1 MIFQP
6 KVGFSPN
13 TQMVGFGPGSG
24 TSIAGGTYFNV
35 DADSFNAHGVDRVVT
50 LAANQ
55 TGPGLFPAS
64 TLVFPN
70 EFTNPNFDVVVSL
83 FPDIH
88 DIFPYQS

>member
-1 MIFQP
+1 
-6 KVGFSPN
+6 
-13 TQMVGFGPGSG
+13 MVGFGPGSG

-70 EFTNPNFDVVVSL
+70 EFTNPNFDVVVCQVNGKFVL
-83 FPDIH
+83 FG
-88 DIFPYQS
+88 FSNFQSNPYELLLVQQ